1 MFITFQI
8 NTEICQVPSNH
19 RNDIFSKVYF
29 WDNFDHGLKVKE
41 AYAGQHCLHK
51 VRLRSWI
58 SSKRLSILSVNE
70 HL

>member
-19 RNDIFSKVYF
+19 HSDIFI
-29 WDNFDHGLKVKE
+29 WDNFDHVLQVKE

-51 VRLRSWI
+51 VLGVESHPNVYQ
-58 SSKRLSILSVNE
+58 SVDT
-70 HL
+70 

>member
-19 RNDIFSKVYF
+19 HSDIFSKVYF
-29 WDNFDHGLKVKE
+29 WDTLDHVLQVKE

-51 VRLRSWI
+51 VLGVESHPNVYQ
-58 SSKRLSILSVNE
+58 SVDT
-70 HL
+70 